1 MARLVP
7 VALFLSFVAAPA
19 AAQVAVNPET
29 WRVRDISFAVDPAMQ
44 LPGTVVGSNGRLG
57 LGTYGLNTD
66 PTRQRA
72 VTVRDVDA
80 PRRRRAGIG
89 FSMKF

>member
-7 VALFLSFVAAPA
+7 VALLSVLVAQPAATQVAA
-19 AAQVAVNPET
+19 NPEN
-29 WRVRDISFAVDPAMQ
+29 WRVREIYFTVDRASQ
-44 LPGTVVGSNGRLG
+44 LPATAVGSHGRLG
-57 LGTYGLNTD
+57 LGIFGLNTE
-66 PTRQRA
+66 PTRQPA

-80 PRRRRAGIG
+80 PRRRRAGVG